1 MAVTLINNVAR
12 YTGDS
17 NDTKPTTG
25 LNVNDLFLE
34 LDTGD
39 MYYWDGSDWVKVG
52 GSE

>member
-1 MAVTLINNVAR
+1 MSQDIQET
-12 YTGDS
+12 S

-52 GSE
+52 GGE